1 MKIPRLFCLTGLS
14 SVLLLAWV
22 SAAAG
27 PPPQWF
33 VDESKLPFDALPG
46 ATAYWG
52 VHKVAGYS
60 IEVQDKWNG
69 DLVIWEHGFREIN
82 PSDPG

>member
-1 MKIPRLFCLTGLS
+1 MKISRLFCLTGLS
-14 SVLLLAWV
+14 SVLLLVWV

-27 PPPQWF
+27 PPPRWF

-52 VHKVAGYS
+52 MHTGAGYR
-60 IEVQDKWNG
+60 IEVQITGMETW
-69 DLVIWEHGFREIN
+69 
-82 PSDPG
+82 